1 MAIESPVAIQP
12 FPYRWR
18 PLFHAAAGGTFL
30 GLATLLTDAR
40 GFDEVLD
47 LCATGHSQKVD
58 MLVSDIYAADYE
70 KIGLKGSVIASSF
83 GKARRSQARDDIKQV
98 RASIGPMWLVEM

>member
-1 MAIESPVAIQP
+1 M
-12 FPYRWR
+12 
-18 PLFHAAAGGTFL
+18 AAGGTFL

-98 RASIGPMWLVEM
+98 LYHALWPSCCGWWKCSGGGAVLGKG